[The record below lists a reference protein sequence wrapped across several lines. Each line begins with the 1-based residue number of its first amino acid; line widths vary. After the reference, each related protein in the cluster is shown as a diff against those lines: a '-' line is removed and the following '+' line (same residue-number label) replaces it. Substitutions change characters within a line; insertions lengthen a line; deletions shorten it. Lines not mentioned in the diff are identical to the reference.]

1 MAIFQFF
8 LIGLLSIL
16 PIIFYLPLLSISI
29 YHHPSIYLSTY
40 NNLSV
45 IYQYYRFSSIITYLS
60 IIYHWL
66 SKFHVGQL
74 LVAGGASPGRDGG
87 RRDGRT
93 EPGRLLV
100 RRPGPQALWRC
111 L

>member
-1 MAIFQFF
+1 MAIFQLF
-8 LIGLLSIL
+8 IIDLLSIL
-16 PIIFYLPLLSISI
+16 PIIFHYYQYLSII
-29 YHHPSIYLSTY
+29 IHLSIYLSII
-40 NNLSV
+40 
-45 IYQYYRFSSIITYLS
+45 IYPSSINIIDFLSIITYLS